1 MARPI
6 SFPAIPHL
14 HIDATDAAAARARA
28 PALTRL
34 DSRKL
39 FADAR
44 ELLIEHGD
52 ELYRLRWTRSG
63 KLILT
68 K

>member
-1 MARPI
+1 MSRPNT
-6 SFPAIPHL
+6 SSEVRSPRG
-14 HIDATDAAAARARA
+14 DSVSDAAGRVQ
-28 PALTRL
+28 ALPRL
-34 DSRKL
+34 NSRKL

>member
-1 MARPI
+1 MSR
-6 SFPAIPHL
+6 L
-14 HIDATDAAAARARA
+14 HSSPEVRSPRDIAADAASRTPA
-28 PALTRL
+28 PPRL

>member
-1 MARPI
+1 MSQPKPSLEIQRPRDET
-6 SFPAIPHL
+6 
-14 HIDATDAAAARARA
+14 IDAVADRM

>member
-1 MARPI
+1 MSQPNPP
-6 SFPAIPHL
+6 SEVHQPYG
-14 HIDATDAAAARARA
+14 DAAGAAASQTSTL
-28 PALTRL
+28 PRL

-39 FADAR
+39 FGGAN
-44 ELLIEHGD
+44 ELLIEHGE